1 MDVPTVRDKQNKKKK
16 KKKKNTALLT
26 KDGLGKFLK
35 FNCLGLLQELWQT

>member
-1 MDVPTVRDKQNKKKK
+1 MSQLKEKNKIKN
-16 KKKKNTALLT
+16 KKKNTALLT